1 MGFSYDLFGNGSTTL
16 FGGWGI
22 YYDCIVYNDVLDERY
37 RLQWQTYQVLFT
49 ENGGTTSGIP
59 TVFWNPF
66 YLSRKAVEQLVT
78 SGTAGEP
85 EVFLVNNKTEPLKS
99 YQTSIGVR
107 QTLGDSLFSLSYS
120 NVRGQ
125 NNLAYFFGNRNNVPD
140 FSNVRVSTQQAR
152 TWYDALFFKVE
163 KPFTRQS
170 RWGGQISYTLAF
182 ADTEADEPFH
192 GLDYISPANFARY
205 PSRNDEW
212 HRIVGNWIV
221 GLPFG
226 INFSGL
232 ATFGT
237 GTPYNVFYGD
247 DLNKDR
253 LVGNDFPAGDTRN
266 SGRPRKDPFIFKHV
280 FAFRNVDLR
289 LEKSFTFAEN
299 TG

>member
-22 YYDCIVYNDVLDERY
+22 YYDRIVYNDVLDERY

-49 ENGGTTSGIP
+49 ENGGPTTSGIP
-59 TVFWNPF
+59 TVAWNPS

-85 EVFLVNNKTEPLKS
+85 EVFFNKTEPPKS

-107 QTLGDSLFSLSYS
+107 QTLGDFLFSLSYS

-125 NNLAYFFGNRNNVPD
+125 NNLAYFFGNRNNVTS

-152 TWYDALFFKVE
+152 TWYDALFFEVE
-163 KPFTRQS
+163 NPFTRQS

-182 ADTEADEPFH
+182 ADAESAGTFG
-192 GLDYISPANFARY
+192 GLDYISPANFARS
-205 PSRNDEW
+205 PSGDDER
-212 HRIVGNWIV
+212 HRIV

-237 GTPYNVFYGD
+237 GTPYNVFYGE
-247 DLNKDR
+247 DLNNDR
-253 LVGNDFPAGDTRN
+253 LVGNDFPAGATRN